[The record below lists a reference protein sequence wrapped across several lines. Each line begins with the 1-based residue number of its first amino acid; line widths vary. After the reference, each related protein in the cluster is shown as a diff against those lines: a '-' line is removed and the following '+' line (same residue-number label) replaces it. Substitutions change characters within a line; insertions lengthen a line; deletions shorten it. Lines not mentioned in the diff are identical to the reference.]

1 MYPNHETDFYGW
13 TQHTAEL
20 LREQRLSEL
29 DLENVLEEIEALG
42 RSEKHELI
50 NRLSV
55 LLSHLLKWQFQKT
68 MQGHSWRYTIEEQR
82 TQVKLIL
89 EDNPSLKPQFESS
102 VAKAYKIAI
111 VKATKETSLPKTTF
125 PSLCPYTP
133 EEIVDDEFLP
143 E

>member
-68 MQGHSWRYTIEEQR
+68 MQGHSWRYTIREQR
-82 TQVKLIL
+82 KQIKIEL
-89 EDNPSLKPQFESS
+89 ENNPSLKPFMSAAIQD
-102 VAKAYKIAI
+102 AYEIAI
-111 VKATKETSLPKTTF
+111 VKAEKDTGLENIF
-125 PSLCPYTP
+125 PESCPYTP
-133 EEIVDDEFLP
+133 AEILDDEFLP
-143 E
+143 V

>member
-1 MYPNHETDFYGW
+1 MYPSHETDFYGW

-20 LREQRLSEL
+20 LREKRLSEL

-68 MQGHSWRYTIEEQR
+68 MQGHSWRYTIREQR
-82 TQVKLIL
+82 AQVKWLL
-89 EDNPSLKPQFESS
+89 EENPSLKPQFESS
-102 VAKAYKIAI
+102 VAKAYQISI
-111 VKATKETSLPKTTF
+111 VKAEKDTGLENIF
-125 PSLCPYTP
+125 PESCPYSL
-133 EEIVDDEFLP
+133 EEILDDEFLP
-143 E
+143 A

>member
-20 LREQRLSEL
+20 LREKRLSEL

-68 MQGHSWRYTIEEQR
+68 MQGHSWRYTIREQR
-82 TQVKLIL
+82 KQIKIELKN
-89 EDNPSLKPQFESS
+89 NPSLKPFVSGAIQDAYEIAVIKAEKDTGLENIFPES
-102 VAKAYKIAI
+102 
-111 VKATKETSLPKTTF
+111 
-125 PSLCPYTP
+125 CPYTP
-133 EEIVDDEFLP
+133 EEILDDAFLP
-143 E
+143 A